1 MTLFY
6 LVFQDLKGRKLS
18 SLLIGFFVLVLTG
31 FLLVTSVIL
40 WGTEENLRTGKER
53 LGSDIVVVPYDVTEQ
68 VQKEV
73 LSGRLVKGDSMPAD
87 HVRRILEMEPVKRAS
102 SQLYLSAMKGS
113 PYSTADELFI
123 VAFDPE
129 TDFTILPWLKDKLP
143 KPLGIHHAIGGA
155 LVNKIDPPKHV
166 LVKDY
171 PLILVSKLEP
181 TGIWL
186 DQALFITFDTA
197 RDMRAKGAISSE
209 VSLDTITTIAVD
221 LKPGQDLARTAT
233 EMLFVAPGIWPVQAT
248 KLMTNL
254 GAQRKGLIR
263 SLFFALGIIWIVGV
277 VLSGFVF
284 SLAADERRRE
294 IGMLRATGASRHFI
308 LRLFLTEGVMLAS
321 IGGLTGMILSTFLL
335 YFLRAWLM
343 STLGMRIILPSLS
356 GLVAITISC
365 FLTALVL
372 VFPAFLYPAIR
383 ASRLDPAVAMREI

>member
-6 LVFQDLKGRKLS
+6 LVFQDLKGRKLR

-31 FLLVTSVIL
+31 FLLVTTVIL

-53 LGSDIVVVPYDVTEQ
+53 LGADILVVPYDVTEQ

-73 LSGRLVKGDSMPAD
+73 LSGRLAKGDSMPAD
-87 HVRRILEMEPVKRAS
+87 HLRRILEMKAVKRAS
-102 SQLYLSAMKGS
+102 PQLFLSAIKGS
-113 PYSTADELFI
+113 LYSTADELFI
-123 VAFDPE
+123 VVFDPE

-143 KPLGIHHAIGGA
+143 KPLSIRDAIGGA
-155 LVNKIDPPKHV
+155 LVNKIGPPDHV
-166 LVKDY
+166 LVQGY

-186 DQALFITFDTA
+186 DRALFITFDTA

-221 LKPGQDLARTAT
+221 LKPGHDIARTAT
-233 EMLFVAPGIWPVQAT
+233 EMLLVAPGIWPVQAT

-254 GAQRKGLIR
+254 GAQRTGLIR
-263 SLFFALGIIWIVGV
+263 SLFFALGIIWILGM

-284 SLAADERRRE
+284 SLAVDERRRE

-308 LRLFLTEGVMLAS
+308 FRLFLTGGVILAS
-321 IGGLTGMILSTFLL
+321 AGGLTGVILSAFFL
-335 YFLRAWLM
+335 YFLRTWLM
-343 STLGMRIILPSLS
+343 SSLDMRVIFPSLS
-356 GLVAITISC
+356 GLVAITIGC
-365 FLTALVL
+365 FLTGLVL

-383 ASRLDPAVAMREI
+383 ASHLDPAVAMREI